1 MEFSLRQASRAD
13 SSAIS
18 ALLRQLG
25 YEVPPPTVAKRL
37 ADPRTGDRVLLAQS
51 RGGTVLG
58 VIAYSQPIARLAEG
72 GSFIRI
78 TTLVVDE
85 SARKSGAG
93 RALVSAV
100 EQRAKAEGA
109 TLTEVSS
116 GRREDRDA
124 AHKFYPRLGYEDTGT
139 KSVIYRKTL

>member
-1 MEFSLRQASRAD
+1 MNFSLRQASSAD

-18 ALLRQLG
+18 VLLRQLG
-25 YEVPPPTVAKRL
+25 YDVPPTTMAKRL
-37 ADPRTGDRVLLAQS
+37 ADARVRERTLLAQS
-51 RGGTVLG
+51 KGGEVVGL
-58 VIAYSQPIARLAEG
+58 IAYSQPISRLAEG

-85 SARKSGAG
+85 TARGAGVG

-109 TLTEVSS
+109 ALTEVSS
-116 GRREDRDA
+116 GRRDDRAA
-124 AHKFYPRLGYEDTGT
+124 AHKFYPSLGYEDIGS

>member
-18 ALLRQLG
+18 VLLRQLG
-25 YEVPPPTVAKRL
+25 YEVPAATVAKRL
-37 ADPRTGDRVLLAQS
+37 ADSRTGERVLLAQS
-51 RGGTVLG
+51 RGGAVVGL
-58 VIAYSQPIARLAEG
+58 IAYSQPIARLAEG

-78 TTLVVDE
+78 TTLIVDE
-85 SARKSGAG
+85 STRTSGVG

-100 EQRAKAEGA
+100 EQRARAEGA

-116 GRREDRDA
+116 GRRDERAA
-124 AHKFYPRLGYEDTGT
+124 AHKFYPSLGYEDTGS